1 MRDWKRY
8 VEAHLAL
15 SPLKR
20 ERAERIIN
28 ELASQLGD
36 CYHEALARGAT
47 EDEANQC
54 TVDQIGDWDQ
64 LTAEILSAER
74 ISTEA
79 KIEQVIART
88 EEGIRQRGGGWI
100 LLAELVLNFRY
111 GFRTLWK
118 SPGFLAVAVLT
129 LGLGIGA
136 NTALFSLVNGV
147 LLSPLPYESPEGLV
161 SVWSSN
167 VARGVNRG
175 GVSLHDFA
183 DWQERTNVFA
193 DVAVYN
199 SNTTNLA
206 GLDRP
211 QRIGYAQVTPS
222 LFTTLGANPL
232 QGRLFS
238 ADENL
243 PGNDDVVILSHGF
256 WESSFGGDSEVIG
269 SRLMIDGRP
278 MTVVGIMPPGF
289 AFPSPRVQLWKP
301 FGMLPE
307 DEGTR
312 AGRWT
317 SAVARL
323 RDDLSIEQTQASLTG
338 LAELLAQEYPETNT
352 GFGIYIEPMQT
363 TIVGGFQRTLLVLWG
378 TSAFVLLI
386 ACTNL
391 ANLLYARA
399 LSREREIAVRTVLGA
414 TRKRLILQLLA
425 ESLPL
430 SLLGGALGL
439 VLATAGM
446 RMLVV
451 LNDGRIPR
459 LGEVSINFQVL
470 VYSLLVAL
478 GVGTLF
484 SILPALRAARS
495 ELVGSLKEGGRG
507 SVGPGRSRIRSSL
520 VVVQIA
526 LAMVV
531 VVGAGLLVRSHA
543 TLSSVDP
550 GFATQNALTIRIA
563 PSWQEY
569 PERAQAVQLYQEI
582 VDHLETIP
590 TVRAVSAANRL
601 PLAGGWWTTH
611 IRIDGRET
619 PPTSNP
625 RVAYT
630 RVVLP
635 AYHSTMG
642 IPLLRGRRLGSADD
656 AESQKVVLIN
666 QAMADAWWPKESP
679 IGQRVSTGGP
689 WRTIVG
695 VVGSSRHGFLGQEPS
710 PILYVPFAQGGY
722 GHFQDWGMTFVVR
735 VAADAESQTGVIR
748 RAFSGV
754 APDLPLF
761 EIATLGEVIGKNVA
775 SERFNAQ
782 LMGIFAAISLLLAGV
797 GVYSVMAHA
806 VYQRT
811 REIGVRVALGATQSS
826 VLGLVVKRGVVLA
839 SAGILIGL
847 VVSAWVSR
855 FIAELLYQTSAI
867 DPLIYSTVA
876 VLLGLAALAACA
888 MPAIRATRVDPM
900 NVLRG
905 E

>member
-1 MRDWKRY
+1 MRDWRRY
-8 VEAHLAL
+8 VKDHLVL
-15 SPLKR
+15 SHLKR

-28 ELASQLGD
+28 ELATQLED
-36 CYHEALARGAT
+36 CYNEALLRGAT
-47 EDEANQC
+47 EDEADQC
-54 TVDQIGDWDQ
+54 TMAQIADWDQ
-64 LTAEILSAER
+64 LAADILSAEKQT
-74 ISTEA
+74 TEA
-79 KIEQVIART
+79 VIEQVLDST
-88 EEGIRQRGGGWI
+88 EERARRRGSGWSI
-100 LLAELVLNFRY
+100 LAELVLNIRCGY
-111 GFRTLWK
+111 RSLRK

-147 LLSPLPYESPEGLV
+147 LLSPLPYESPERLV

-167 VARGVNRG
+167 AEYGVNRG

-183 DWQERTNVFA
+183 DWQERTDVFA

-199 SNTTNLA
+199 ANTANLA

-222 LFTTLGANPL
+222 LFTTLGVTPA
-232 QGRLFS
+232 QGRLFTP
-238 ADENL
+238 DENL
-243 PGNDDVVILSHGF
+243 PGSDDVVLLSHGF
-256 WESSFGGDSEVIG
+256 WESNFGGGNKVVG
-269 SRLMIDGRP
+269 SQLTIDGRT

-289 AFPSPRVQLWKP
+289 AFPSPRVDLWKP

-323 RDDLSIEQTQASLTG
+323 RDDLSLAQTQASLSQ
-338 LAELLAQEYPETNT
+338 LAKQLEQDYPETNT
-352 GFGIYIEPMQT
+352 GFGIYIEPMQV
-363 TIVGGFQRTLLVLWG
+363 TIVGGIRRTLLILWG
-378 TSAFVLLI
+378 TTAFVLLI

-399 LSREREIAVRTVLGA
+399 LSREKETAVRTVLGA
-414 TRKRLILQLLA
+414 TRGRLIMQMLT

-430 SLLGGALGL
+430 SILGGTVGL

-446 RMLVV
+446 RMLVA

-459 LGEVSINFQVL
+459 LDEVSMSSQVL
-470 VYSLLVAL
+470 AYSLLVAL

-495 ELVGSLKEGGRG
+495 ELVESLKEGSRS
-507 SVGPGRSRIRSSL
+507 SVGLGRSRIRSSL

-550 GFATQNALTIRIA
+550 GFDTRNVVTVRIA
-563 PSWQEY
+563 PSWQEM
-569 PERAQAVQLYQEI
+569 PERVQAAQLYREI
-582 VDHLETIP
+582 VDHLNTIP
-590 TVRAVSAANRL
+590 TVRAVSAVNRL

-611 IRIDGRET
+611 VRIDGRET

-635 AYHSTMG
+635 GYHTAMG
-642 IPLLRGRRLGSADD
+642 IPLVKGRRLAPSDD

-666 QAMADAWWPKESP
+666 QAMADKWWPKEDP
-679 IGQRVSTGGP
+679 IGQRVSSGGP

-695 VVGSSRHGFLGQEPS
+695 IVGNSRHAYLGHEPS
-710 PILYVPFAQGGY
+710 PILYVPFEQGGY

-735 VAADAESQTGVIR
+735 VAGDPEAQTGVIR
-748 RAFSGV
+748 QAFTRV
-754 APDLPLF
+754 APLTPPYD
-761 EIATLGEVIGKNVA
+761 IATLDQVIGDNVA

-782 LMGIFAAISLLLAGV
+782 LMSIFAAISLILACV
-797 GVYSVMAHA
+797 GVYSLMAHA

-811 REIGVRVALGATQSS
+811 REIGVRVALGATQTS
-826 VLGLVVKRGVVLA
+826 VIGLIVKRGFLLA

-855 FIAELLYQTSAI
+855 FIAELLYQTEAN
-867 DPLIYSTVA
+867 DPLIYSGII
-876 VLLGLAALAACA
+876 VLLELAAIAACA
-888 MPAIRATRVDPM
+888 VPAIRATKVDPM
-900 NVLRG
+900 HVLRG